1 MLRFFMWLCFLLP
14 ISAYAGNVG
23 QGGFASGFWHPILGF
38 DHLLA
43 MFAVGLIS
51 VHAQASG
58 GIYKVPAVFV
68 IVMALGGV
76 AAMAGV
82 KIPEVSNISVVEN
95 IIWTSSLLLGLLIA
109 LTARPSMLLTMVL
122 VAIFAFFHGYAH
134 GAEMPSASEP
144 LAYIAGFMVA
154 TILIHIA
161 GVFIG
166 EACRLGKN
174 PIHLR
179 NLLGAAIAG
188 IGLYITLLNNNII

>member
-1 MLRFFMWLCFLLP
+1 MQRFLPWLCVLLP
-14 ISAYAGNVG
+14 MSAYAGVVG
-23 QGGFASGFWHPILGF
+23 SGGFTSGFWHPILGF

-58 GIYKVPAVFV
+58 GIYKVPGVFV

-76 AAMAGV
+76 AGIAGI
-82 KIPEVSNISVVEN
+82 KIPEVGNISVVEN
-95 IIWTSSLLLGLLIA
+95 VIWTSSLLLGLLIA
-109 LTARPSMLLTMVL
+109 LSTRPSMMLTMLL

-134 GAEMPSASEP
+134 GLEMPSASEP
-144 LAYIAGFMVA
+144 FAYIAGFMVA
-154 TILIHIA
+154 TILIHVI

-166 EACRLGKN
+166 EACRLGRN
-174 PIHLR
+174 PVHLR
-179 NLLGAAIAG
+179 NLFGAAIAG